1 MSGSALRETPAAA
14 PAAIAPVA
22 DEQPMMS
29 YTRYAP
35 GEGTANTRPGDIVLV
50 RGEGWLGRAIR
61 AFVRIRCRRLAD
73 RPLAHWSHAAI
84 IVSSGGYLVE
94 VVHTGVVLSN
104 LEKYRGQE
112 YHYVHLNLS
121 AAERTSVTQYAHS
134 CLRQNYGR
142 WSFFLLALAVLT
154 GDWFEVPDRGQ
165 QGCVALIARALQ
177 RAGVTFARRP
187 ADMTPADLAK
197 QFGVMP

>member
-1 MSGSALRETPAAA
+1 MSGLALAETPVPA
-14 PAAIAPVA
+14 PAAIVPVA
-22 DEQPMMS
+22 DGQPTA

-35 GEGTANTRPGDIVLV
+35 GESIANTRPGDIVLV
-50 RGEGWLGRAIR
+50 RGEGWLGKAIR
-61 AFVRIRCRRLAD
+61 VFVRMRCRKRAD
-73 RPLAHWSHAAI
+73 RPFAHWSHAAI

-94 VVHTGVVLSN
+94 VVHTGVVLSS
-104 LEKYRGQE
+104 LEKYRSQE

-121 AAERTSVTQYAHS
+121 SADRTSVAQYAHS

-154 GDWFEVPDRGQ
+154 GDRFEVPDRGQ

-197 QFGVMP
+197 QFGVRP